1 MNNNIREYQTIK
13 FFRGRKRNYAE
24 MQRLADERKDFEYR
38 RLLIEENELDLHV
51 AFSKMI
57 VWKWISW
64 FFLVTSVFCFGTQS
78 MFYSLIALSFISQIL
93 SFKYKRFFQ
102 FVFRGYNLALG
113 IVDSVIENEY
123 GIILPK

>member
-13 FFRGRKRNYAE
+13 FFRGKKRNYAE

-64 FFLVTSVFCFGTQS
+64 LFLVASVICFGVQP
-78 MFYSLIALSFISQIL
+78 MFYTLIALSFISQIL
-93 SFKYKRFFQ
+93 SFRYKRFFQ
-102 FVFRGYNLALG
+102 FVFRGHNLALN